1 MLSVASKTCQLRAI
15 TACNLSWSRIVG
27 TRTSGREVHR
37 SFRWSDPA
45 ATVQVVV
52 KIGVAVSV
60 DEVIVGT
67 STLTVITTPAAVLL
81 ISR

>member
-1 MLSVASKTCQLRAI
+1 MLNVASKTCQLRVS
-15 TACNLSWSRIVG
+15 TTGNLSWSLIVG

-45 ATVQVVV
+45 ASIQVLVE
-52 KIGVAVSV
+52 IGVAVDV
-60 DEVIVGT
+60 DEVIVGM
-67 STLTVITTPAAVLL
+67 STLTVMTTSAAVLL